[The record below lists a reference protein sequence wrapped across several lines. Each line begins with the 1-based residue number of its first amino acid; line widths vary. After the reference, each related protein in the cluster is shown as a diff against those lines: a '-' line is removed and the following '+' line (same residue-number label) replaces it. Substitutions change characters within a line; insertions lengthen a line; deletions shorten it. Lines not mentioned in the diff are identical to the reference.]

1 MTWLGTNSGK
11 KIDLLKPDPAQIEID
26 DIAQALSF
34 VPRFMGQT
42 DTFYSVLTHSVNV
55 ASLVPP
61 QFKLAA
67 LLHDATEAYIGDVP
81 TPLKDLLGNSY
92 RDVEARLAMAIGT
105 RFGVRCFLHSLP
117 DVIREADRIMLVTE
131 HHLLQKKA
139 ADWGWDAEDIRL
151 HKLPFESVTPVMF
164 KEMVRR
170 AQQMLG

>member
-11 KIDLLKPDPAQIEID
+11 KIDLLKPDPAQIDLD
-26 DIAQALSF
+26 DIAHALSF

-42 DTFYSVLTHSVNV
+42 DRFYSVLTHSVNV

-92 RDVEARLAMAIGT
+92 RDVEARLAIAIGT

-117 DVIREADRIMLVTE
+117 DVIKQADRIMLVTE

-151 HKLPFESVTPVMF
+151 HKLPFENVTPDMF
-164 KEMVRR
+164 KDMVRR
-170 AQQMLG
+170 AQQMQG